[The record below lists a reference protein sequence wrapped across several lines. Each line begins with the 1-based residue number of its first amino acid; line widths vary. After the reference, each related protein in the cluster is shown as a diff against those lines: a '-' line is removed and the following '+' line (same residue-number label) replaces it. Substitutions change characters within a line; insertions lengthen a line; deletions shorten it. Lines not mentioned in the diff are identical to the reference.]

1 MITAK
6 IILQEDLALIL
17 TGQEAKTIQTPDLLI
32 QVIIAITVV
41 VQDLRAAAI
50 AMAGAEDRLEV
61 AIAAGAV
68 EAEDRQVVAEEDNAL
83 SLLCKL

>member
-1 MITAK
+1 VITAK

-17 TGQEAKTIQTPDLLI
+17 TAQETKTIQTPDLLI

-50 AMAGAEDRLEV
+50 AMAGAEDRREV
-61 AIAAGAV
+61 AIAVAVV
-68 EAEDRQVVAEEDNAL
+68 EAEDHQVEAEEDNML
-83 SLLCKL
+83 SVL

>member
-17 TGQEAKTIQTPDLLI
+17 TAQETKTIQTPDLLI

-50 AMAGAEDRLEV
+50 AMAGAEDRREV
-61 AIAAGAV
+61 DIAVAVV
-68 EAEDRQVVAEEDNAL
+68 EAEDHQVAA
-83 SLLCKL
+83 